1 MDQALTTMLPMLA
14 FMLIPVWIPMI
25 AVVVG
30 AAGDKLAALR
40 GVTKDVV
47 SADAIK
53 ARVAAQ
59 HSAHQLAQQAA

>member
-1 MDQALTTMLPMLA
+1 MEQALTTMVPMFA

-30 AAGDKLAALR
+30 AIGDKVAELR
-40 GVTKDVV
+40 GVTKDAV

-59 HSAHQLAQQAA
+59 HAAHQLAQQAA